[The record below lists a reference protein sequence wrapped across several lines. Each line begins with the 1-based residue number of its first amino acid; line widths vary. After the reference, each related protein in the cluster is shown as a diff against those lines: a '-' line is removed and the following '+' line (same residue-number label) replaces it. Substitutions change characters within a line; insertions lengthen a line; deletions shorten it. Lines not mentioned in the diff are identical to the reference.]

1 MLNQVDG
8 AGASAT
14 ADQYNGRL
22 LVFTD
27 GTLKGVVTDITD
39 YDGSNN
45 ATITAIP
52 FAPTA
57 SHNARLI

>member
-1 MLNQVDG
+1 
-8 AGASAT
+8 
-14 ADQYNGRL
+14 L

-39 YDGSNN
+39 YVGSTTT

-52 FAPTA
+52 FAPTS